1 MKTVYFNHDGG
12 VDDLISLFLLLQM
25 EDVDLIG
32 VSAIG
37 ADCYV
42 EPATSASCKIINR
55 FSNQKLNVAPSN
67 ERGKNPFPKDWRM
80 HAFYVDAM
88 PILNEE
94 MNIHSTVSEKEAY
107 EDIIEKLMNSK

>member
-1 MKTVYFNHDGG
+1 MKQVYFNHDGG

-80 HAFYVDAM
+80 HAFYVDA
-88 PILNEE
+88 
-94 MNIHSTVSEKEAY
+94 
-107 EDIIEKLMNSK
+107 